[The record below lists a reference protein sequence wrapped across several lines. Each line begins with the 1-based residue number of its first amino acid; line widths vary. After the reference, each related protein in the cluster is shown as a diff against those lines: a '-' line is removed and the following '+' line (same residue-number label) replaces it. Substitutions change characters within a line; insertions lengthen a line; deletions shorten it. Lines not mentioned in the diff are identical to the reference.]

1 MHAAGF
7 EVLCKHIIKA
17 VGELAQAKRLA
28 FKLHAARFDTGHIQN
43 IVDERKQVVGKLV
56 DFLKILHRGVIF
68 FKLALCQ
75 RKHAD
80 DAVHRRADLM
90 RHAGKERGF
99 RLVGFLRLHQALFI
113 ALYAAVHFSRF
124 VKSEKVVSFC
134 AALHN
139 VHSDPLAVLHAEFC
153 GHRFFSVPREIV
165 PPNVATAF
173 AVVQARLKARNVLLQ
188 TCERNAKQTF
198 DIAHLV
204 DRHFV

>member
-1 MHAAGF
+1 MISPSLVNFTAFERKFDDGLTDAQLVADHVIDGHIFKAHLVVHAAGF

-68 FKLALCQ
+68 FQSLPSASVSMPMMPFIGVRISC
-75 RKHAD
+75 D
-80 DAVHRRADLM
+80 M
-90 RHAGKERGF
+90 RERNVVL

-124 VKSEKVVSFC
+124 REKGEKTSYPFVPLCITCTVIHSPFCMRNSAVIGSFP
-134 AALHN
+134 
-139 VHSDPLAVLHAEFC
+139 SHA
-153 GHRFFSVPREIV
+153 R
-165 PPNVATAF
+165 
-173 AVVQARLKARNVLLQ
+173 
-188 TCERNAKQTF
+188 
-198 DIAHLV
+198 
-204 DRHFV
+204 